1 MLGKDEKFNQ
11 QEFFGFVFPQVNH
24 NFMYMCL
31 HMYLYLV
38 LTSSGFKRYRSL
50 ITSVDGITTSALF
63 Y

>member
-1 MLGKDEKFNQ
+1 
-11 QEFFGFVFPQVNH
+11 
-24 NFMYMCL
+24 MCL

-63 Y
+63 YQERNFKKMKPLKKKLNKN